1 MRIKS
6 ECTMGKV
13 PDISIII
20 PIYNDAEYLED
31 CLDSLLSQGDCSL
44 EIICVDDGSSD
55 QTWEVLKIYKEWN
68 DFFTIIRQPHRGLS
82 SARNKGLSYARGK
95 YIYFVDADDFVKVGF
110 LPLALKKVKE
120 NDLDVLLF
128 SFKPVCD
135 DEQLNIK
142 YERLIQETKRTYFS
156 EGVVC
161 GRDLLVKLCE
171 KGEYHVTVWIQIVK
185 RKVLQEYGI
194 TFYEGILFEDNLYTL
209 QLLMNAKRC
218 LCITDIG
225 YYKRFRTGSI
235 CTSSEQP
242 LFVKSF
248 LITYKEMC
256 AMETEGFE
264 QELDRVIE
272 EIKLGIKKQIY
283 KRYWRLRL
291 EQKYQLQAELE
302 DEELLLLMN
311 VVKSEIADSKVGEGN
326 EL

>member
-1 MRIKS
+1 M
-6 ECTMGKV
+6 
-13 PDISIII
+13 
-20 PIYNDAEYLED
+20 
-31 CLDSLLSQGDCSL
+31 
-44 EIICVDDGSSD
+44 
-55 QTWEVLKIYKEWN
+55 
-68 DFFTIIRQPHRGLS
+68 
-82 SARNKGLSYARGK
+82 
-95 YIYFVDADDFVKVGF
+95 
-110 LPLALKKVKE
+110 
-120 NDLDVLLF
+120 
-128 SFKPVCD
+128 
-135 DEQLNIK
+135 
-142 YERLIQETKRTYFS
+142 
-156 EGVVC
+156 
-161 GRDLLVKLCE
+161 
-171 KGEYHVTVWIQIVK
+171 
-185 RKVLQEYGI
+185 LQEYGI

-272 EIKLGIKKQIY
+272 EIKLGIKKQI
-283 KRYWRLRL
+283 WRLRL